1 MCFISKPESY
11 INSVARYSLQF
22 KAERRRVNISLALCA
37 AFIMVSQKSPYTAG
51 YSSCLSAPSVHH
63 TPFKFK
69 NPCVMYKV
77 FTCCFLCGC
86 STYVWFHLLG
96 LRRGSGCWWWL
107 PSPSPMPRWEFFP
120 VGFRCC
126 PLQSFPYALVLQ
138 GLPPWGVVVQGNSG
152 GDNFFCPLSFG
163 SHSHC
168 QLSHPLSCVGGGERE
183 RTIIYYYYA
192 QL

>member
-1 MCFISKPESY
+1 
-11 INSVARYSLQF
+11 
-22 KAERRRVNISLALCA
+22 
-37 AFIMVSQKSPYTAG
+37 
-51 YSSCLSAPSVHH
+51 
-63 TPFKFK
+63 
-69 NPCVMYKV
+69 MYKV

-107 PSPSPMPRWEFFP
+107 PSPSPIPRWEFFP

-126 PLQSFPYALVLQ
+126 PLRSFPCALVLQ

-152 GDNFFCPLSFG
+152 GITFFCPLSLG

-168 QLSHPLSCVGGGERE
+168 QLSHPLSCVGGGRERE
-183 RTIIYYYYA
+183 LLSIIIMHSCNPNDRLDLWLYSHCWANVNLCFRRLCRSSYVG
-192 QL
+192 LGV